1 MLTKTLVVY
10 DNSLG
15 QVLRTVARERKD
27 SNNLNGISLKYEV
40 KLSEEA
46 YRILQRHTL
55 IKQEIQL
62 EMIRLVQDLVRTAFA
77 THVRGAPF
85 DADMH
90 TRAQAM
96 LVTGETR
103 VNALIDKH
111 LQRHAE
117 VDGAWKSYYKGQ
129 RKELIFAATGLAMSA
144 VSMGLAVPTGGASI
158 AVAVIAG
165 ARSLVTGFNKLKECW
180 LTAEEY
186 QVHLKK
192 SIDRLTAAYREGVG
206 VGRLQTLG
214 GAMVNATGITPALE
228 LLPRVKGKL
237 LANMGTI
244 DSDMK
249 VYRGKLGSLYA
260 AANELAGTLFDLLDR
275 TESLRLAY
283 PGQQLPQL
291 TKLEREID
299 ELLSS
304 GTSMA
309 RFRGKLTIS
318 SAYMRYKSGYNAL
331 AAIETSIQQVRLMEP
346 HPQAMNRL
354 AKTITVLT
362 NVALTLPNYANAL
375 ALATPATSMQIAEGM
390 GIATDGVMNTAPQI
404 LGSSLGWTGD
414 AMGTGKDLIELAEE
428 FGLGPADI
436 PPPDYAA
443 QVRATHQVLPPP
455 QAVPNP
461 TGGRISRPPN
471 RPPPPVPQAS
481 LPAPNRPPPPTPS
494 RPPNRPPPP
503 VPQASASRAPNR
515 PPPPRPIRP

>member
-304 GTSMA
+304 G
-309 RFRGKLTIS
+309 I
-318 SAYMRYKSGYNAL
+318 
-331 AAIETSIQQVRLMEP
+331 
-346 HPQAMNRL
+346 
-354 AKTITVLT
+354 VLT
-362 NVALTLPNYANAL
+362 GG
-375 ALATPATSMQIAEGM
+375 TSQMP
-390 GIATDGVMNTAPQI
+390 GIV
-404 LGSSLGWTGD
+404 
-414 AMGTGKDLIELAEE
+414 ELAEDIFLKPVRLGAPE
-428 FGLGPADI
+428 YDGSLADVVRSPRYATVLGLLLEAKKQYLRGHIVTRQDGS
-436 PPPDYAA
+436 
-443 QVRATHQVLPPP
+443 VK
-455 QAVPNP
+455 AVWQRMKEWIAGNF
-461 TGGRISRPPN
+461 
-471 RPPPPVPQAS
+471 
-481 LPAPNRPPPPTPS
+481 
-494 RPPNRPPPP
+494 
-503 VPQASASRAPNR
+503 
-515 PPPPRPIRP
+515 